1 MYEIVLHHQDSE
13 RKKEATWES
22 VMDGKV
28 RIRLEYFV
36 VLRQIFPLM
45 VWGGGGGGRHCIFYQ
60 NKRQYSNV
68 TVVVCLKC
76 MYISMTDAITIY
88 NIFNDHHESE
98 SMKKI
103 LISSLKHYIRLLLT
117 DMK

>member
-45 VWGGGGGGRHCIFYQ
+45 VWGGGGTLFF
-60 NKRQYSNV
+60 
-68 TVVVCLKC
+68 L
-76 MYISMTDAITIY
+76 
-88 NIFNDHHESE
+88 SE
-98 SMKKI
+98 
-103 LISSLKHYIRLLLT
+103 
-117 DMK
+117 

>member
-1 MYEIVLHHQDSE
+1 MGISHGWQSKDTIRVFCC
-13 RKKEATWES
+13 ATS
-22 VMDGKV
+22 NISSHGM
-28 RIRLEYFV
+28 
-36 VLRQIFPLM
+36 
-45 VWGGGGGGRHCIFYQ
+45 GGRHCIFYQ
-60 NKRQYSNV
+60 NKRQYSTV

-76 MYISMTDAITIY
+76 MYISMTDAITIC

>member
-1 MYEIVLHHQDSE
+1 LVIFDRHKRCQLTDGMYEIVLHHQDSE

-45 VWGGGGGGRHCIFYQ
+45 V
-60 NKRQYSNV
+60 
-68 TVVVCLKC
+68 
-76 MYISMTDAITIY
+76 
-88 NIFNDHHESE
+88 
-98 SMKKI
+98 
-103 LISSLKHYIRLLLT
+103 
-117 DMK
+117 